1 MNSKI
6 IKLCPSTYDFEVN
19 NFSHINNTRN
29 DVLIGNFEQILLM
42 FLLALVK
49 IGFTWSTQSTKNESF
64 KYHKNGIMNKMKRLD
79 NFWIFSV
86 PETNTEKSAISFPLI
101 FLTTKMNSQWEVY
114 LQFRIS
120 NSVTRTRKG
129 AVGSVILHIFI
140 YDIKFIS
147 SKGSV

>member
-49 IGFTWSTQSTKNESF
+49 IGFT
-64 KYHKNGIMNKMKRLD
+64 
-79 NFWIFSV
+79 
-86 PETNTEKSAISFPLI
+86 
-101 FLTTKMNSQWEVY
+101 
-114 LQFRIS
+114 
-120 NSVTRTRKG
+120 
-129 AVGSVILHIFI
+129 
-140 YDIKFIS
+140 
-147 SKGSV
+147 